1 MTPEELAASELKKIK
16 NKRKLTFPINPFK
29 ILKDLNIHVV
39 LKDFENLDGIIIND
53 QDNTTIVGINVNNN
67 LQRQRFTAAHEY
79 CHYIKDLN
87 KEKGS
92 TDYIECLKNSNK
104 KIEKF
109 ADDFAAYF
117 LMPTAELKNV
127 CE

>member
-1 MTPEELAASELKKIK
+1 MTPEELATSELKKIK
-16 NKRKLTFPINPFK
+16 NKGNLTFSINPFK

-39 LKDFENLDGIIIND
+39 LKNFENLDGIIIND

-104 KIEKF
+104 K
-109 ADDFAAYF
+109 
-117 LMPTAELKNV
+117 LKNLLMILLLIFL
-127 CE
+127 CPQLN